1 MCQHIQDIIKE
12 IDIVKKN
19 QIEKLELKSTINEE
33 KKCTRQTQ

>member
-33 KKCTRQTQ
+33 KKMH